1 MEENLNNLQKKKLL
15 DAVRNFFKGTV
26 IGLGAVA
33 PGLSGS
39 ILLVIFG
46 LYEKIISAISTLF
59 KKFRK
64 NILFLLPLG
73 LGILL
78 GIFLFSNLVDFL
90 LGNWPMQTRFAF
102 MGLILGTV
110 PLFYREVTKQGFR
123 KKYYFYILGA
133 FLLGTLLFQLN
144 GDLFP
149 EITQPDLPQSILM
162 GFVVATS
169 YIVPGIDSAAVLMTL
184 GLHRLWTHSLAT
196 LDLPILLPACIGA
209 VAGVLSI
216 SYIINK
222 LLSKWYTA
230 TFSIIFGLFLSVI
243 PSVFD
248 SSCQVELDW
257 KSAVSLLLLLAG
269 FAASLLFGQLDRR
282 RDTKKE

>member
-1 MEENLNNLQKKKLL
+1 MKKHLNEPKKKRLPE
-15 DAVRNFFKGTV
+15 AIANFFKGTV

-64 NILFLLPLG
+64 NVLFLMPLG

-78 GIFLFSNLVDFL
+78 GIFLFSNFVDYL
-90 LGNWPMQTRFAF
+90 LGNWAMQTRFAF
-102 MGLILGTV
+102 MGLILGTI
-110 PLFYREVTKQGFR
+110 PLFYREVKKQGFH
-123 KKYYFYILGA
+123 KKYFLYILGA
-133 FLLGTLLFQLN
+133 FLAGTLLFQLN
-144 GDLFP
+144 SDLFP

-184 GLHRLWTHSLAT
+184 GMHKLWTHSLAT
-196 LDLPILLPACIGA
+196 LNLPILLPACIGA
-209 VAGVLSI
+209 AAGVLSV
-216 SYIINK
+216 SYVINK
-222 LLSKWYTA
+222 LLSRWYTV

-248 SSCQVELDW
+248 ESCVLALDL
-257 KSAVSLLLLLAG
+257 KTLISLLLLLAG
-269 FAASLLFGQLDRR
+269 FAASLLFGRLERR
-282 RDTKKE
+282 REPEKE

>member
-1 MEENLNNLQKKKLL
+1 MEEHLNNPKKERLL
-15 DAVRNFFKGTV
+15 DAGKNFLKGTV

-46 LYEKIISAISTLF
+46 LYEKIIAAISTLF

-78 GIFLFSNLVDFL
+78 GIFLFSNLVDL
-90 LGNWPMQTRFAF
+90 LLSHWPMQTRFAF
-102 MGLILGTV
+102 LGLILGTI

-123 KKYYFYILGA
+123 KRYYFYILGA

-162 GFVVATS
+162 GFVVAAS

-184 GLHRLWTHSLAT
+184 GMHKLWTHSLAT
-196 LDLPILLPACIGA
+196 LDLAILLPACIGA
-209 VAGVLSI
+209 VAGILSI

-230 TFSIIFGLFLSVI
+230 TFSVIFGLFLSVI
-243 PSVFD
+243 PSVLD
-248 SSCQVELDW
+248 SSCQVGLDW
-257 KSAVSLLLLLAG
+257 KSGISLLLLLAG
-269 FAASLLFGQLDRR
+269 FAASLLFSRLERR
-282 RDTKKE
+282 KE